1 MVVIYQLMID
11 LVMELFY
18 ESHILTQTT
27 AKLELDNALII
38 QGFEVRTTPLKMCI
52 CLMASS
58 TISECYKMRVWTD
71 FGRVKVRTEIGQ

>member
-1 MVVIYQLMID
+1 MVVIYLPMLKYQLMID
-11 LVMELFY
+11 LVMELFC

-38 QGFEVRTTPLKMCI
+38 QGFKVRTTPLKMCI

-58 TISECYKMRVWTD
+58 TISEVMGWLVFSIK
-71 FGRVKVRTEIGQ
+71 